1 MLPFVGV
8 GAIEDAGEEEARRK
22 RKREEERKRP
32 PIEFAPVS
40 DPPRVRARAAPPRLA
55 VLRSSYNV
63 PADALTA
70 EMRKELTLE
79 PKRSEMAAAAGPPVR
94 YEAFTIRGA
103 IAAVPRYWGG
113 VAFGE
118 PKEASTTVGEPAPS
132 LRFAGELLPHQ
143 TCAVA
148 AIVARLTDKTTA
160 LHGAQ
165 LQAGCGI
172 GKTVTGLAI
181 AAALGRRT
189 AILVH
194 KDFLVPQ
201 WVRSVERFL
210 PTARIGIVQR
220 DRVEIDADVVIFMM
234 ASVVGGRY
242 GPEVFA
248 PFGLLVVDECHHLC
262 ARTFMNAARVF
273 PADARLGLTATPD
286 RRDGLGYALAWFLG
300 PVAFRIRRNAA
311 SVAVRMARY
320 VGGARSEITMRN
332 GKIAYTKM
340 VTRLV
345 DDPRRTA
352 GILDIVRGLL
362 AEGRRVIVMS
372 DRRDH
377 LKAMH
382 DALGPE
388 VSGLYVGETTKR
400 GRAARE
406 DSAEKRVVLATSG
419 MAEEGLDIPMLDS
432 IVIVTPKSSLSA
444 IEQAVGRVLRTHP
457 QKRHAPLVVDVY
469 DPFSVFAGMQKKRQ
483 RYYESQGYAV
493 SQETFGGDDGQ
504 KK

>member
-1 MLPFVGV
+1 
-8 GAIEDAGEEEARRK
+8 
-22 RKREEERKRP
+22 
-32 PIEFAPVS
+32 
-40 DPPRVRARAAPPRLA
+40 

-63 PADALTA
+63 PAEALTPQ
-70 EMRKELTLE
+70 MRKELTLE

-94 YEAFTIRGA
+94 YEAFTVRGGV
-103 IAAVPRYWGG
+103 AAVPRHWGAA
-113 VAFGE
+113 AFGE
-118 PKEASTTVGEPAPS
+118 PREARTTRGEPAPA

-143 TCAVA
+143 ACAVDA
-148 AIVARLTDKTTA
+148 VVARLTAKSTA
-160 LHGAQ
+160 VHGAQ

-189 AILVH
+189 AVLVH

-201 WVRSVERFL
+201 WVRSVQRFL
-210 PTARIGIVQR
+210 PFAKVGIVQR

-311 SVAVRMARY
+311 SVGVRMARY

-345 DDPRRTA
+345 EDERRTA
-352 GILDIVRGLL
+352 GIVAIVRGLL

-382 DALGPE
+382 AALGPE
-388 VSGLYVGETTKR
+388 LSGLYVGETTKR
-400 GRAARE
+400 GKAARE

-432 IVIVTPKSSLSA
+432 IVIVTPKSSLSS
-444 IEQAVGRVLRTHP
+444 IEQAVGRVLRAHP
-457 QKRHAPLVVDVY
+457 RKTHAPLVVDVY
-469 DPFSVFAGMQKKRQ
+469 DPFSVFAGMQRKRE
-483 RYYESQGYAV
+483 RYYESQGYRV
-493 SQETFGGDDGQ
+493 EQETFGDQ
-504 KK
+504 KKKQKVGERQ